1 MPRQSQSQSQSL
13 SPGSQ
18 SQSSGS
24 MSQSSAS
31 KDSRSLFSGYTP
43 LMGVYDEM
51 VDSSGLPRPAW
62 KGIRTQ
68 LDRVG
73 QAELS
78 RRWAQ
83 SQRLIDENAIVYS
96 AYGEEDRPRPWTL
109 DPAPLLLPEAEWQAT
124 AEGLQQRATLLEEV
138 LKDLYGDQKLIAS
151 GLLPP
156 ELLYEHPGYRLPL
169 HRAPEEVS
177 SGRPF
182 MRFYA
187 ADLGR
192 APDGAW
198 WVLADRTEAPSGAG
212 FVLENRVVT
221 SRLLAEPFRDRRV
234 RRLAPFYL
242 SIQESLRSASA
253 NGRRNPSVAL
263 LSQGPKHPNYFED
276 AYLARYL
283 GYTLVEGGDL
293 TVRNRRL
300 WMKTLDG
307 LTPIDVLVRR
317 PNSDLCDP
325 LELGG
330 VSPAGVAGLLQ
341 AERDGSLLVAN
352 RCGSGLVESPVFM
365 AFMPRLCQ
373 AVLGEP
379 LKLPGVATWWCGEPE
394 SLEFV
399 LQNLDRLV
407 LKRAYRQRGEESLLM
422 QQLRET
428 PREELI
434 KLIRSDPRAYVGQEL
449 VERSATPAWR
459 DGRLAPE
466 RVAIRAFAVAQDGS
480 YEVMSGGLARTTRDL
495 VPLES
500 SARSGEG
507 SKDVWIV
514 GEEPVEPISL
524 LPSEQEAPELVRI
537 GAELPSRVA
546 DHSFW
551 LGRYI
556 ERADTAA
563 RLVRLVTTR
572 LTSEGDILQLTELPA
587 LVRALAEQGQ
597 IEPGYAVDALRDLL
611 PKVESA
617 LPNQVL
623 NRDSQSGSL
632 AATVGRLF
640 DSAAQVRDR
649 LSRDAWRIVL
659 RISQRLRRPAGE
671 ASDLTDLLN
680 LTDELVI
687 DLASLGGMVIE
698 SMTRTQFYRFL
709 DIGRRIERTW
719 QSTDLLTATL
729 IESGPAKPALLEALL
744 ESADSLMTYRSRYRA
759 SVKLAPVLDLLI
771 TDETN
776 PRSLAYQINTLQRH
790 VGKLPRT
797 GEGAAEP
804 AEARAALSLAHRI
817 RMIDILE
824 LSEEYELGRVEPLA
838 TLLEAI
844 GADLPALSNAIT
856 LKYLSHA
863 GPPRQLSPS

>member
-1 MPRQSQSQSQSL
+1 MSSQSQSQT
-13 SPGSQ
+13 
-18 SQSSGS
+18 SGA
-24 MSQSSAS
+24 SAP
-31 KDSRSLFSGYTP
+31 SRAPIVTPQPSLFAGYSP
-43 LMGVYDEM
+43 IPGLYDEM
-51 VDSSGLPRPAW
+51 LGADGMPRPAW
-62 KGIRTQ
+62 KGVRAK
-68 LDRVG
+68 LDRLG

-78 RRWAQ
+78 RRWVQ
-83 SQRLIDENAIVYS
+83 SQRLIEENAIVYS
-96 AYGEEDRPRPWTL
+96 AYGEEDRLRPWSL
-109 DPAPLLLPEAEWQAT
+109 DPAPLLLQEDDWNKA
-124 AEGLQQRATLLEEV
+124 AEGLKQRATLLEEV
-138 LKDLYGDQKLIAS
+138 LKDLYGEQKLIAS

-169 HRAPEEVS
+169 HRSDEERRD
-177 SGRPF
+177 RPPIL
-182 MRFYA
+182 RFYA

-198 WVLADRTEAPSGAG
+198 WVLSDRTEAPSGAG
-212 FVLENRVVT
+212 FALENRVVT

-242 SIQESLRSASA
+242 AIQASLRSALPT
-253 NGRRNPSVAL
+253 GQRNPTIAL
-263 LSQGPKHPNYFED
+263 LSQGPSHPNYFED

-283 GYTLVEGGDL
+283 GYMLVEGGDL

-341 AERDGSLLVAN
+341 AERDGSLLVTNAT
-352 RCGSGLVESPVFM
+352 GSGLVESPVFM

-379 LKLPGVATWWCGEPE
+379 LRLPGVATWWCGEPE
-394 SLEFV
+394 SLEYV
-399 LQNLDRLV
+399 VQNLDRLV

-422 QQLRET
+422 KKLRET
-428 PREELI
+428 PREELV

-459 DGRLAPE
+459 DGKLVPE
-466 RVAIRAFAVAQDGS
+466 RVAIRAFAVASENGF
-480 YEVMSGGLARTTRDL
+480 EVMSGGLARTTRDL

-500 SARSGEG
+500 SAMSGEG

-514 GEEPVEPISL
+514 GDTPSDPVSL
-524 LPSEQEAPELVRI
+524 LPGEQEPTELVRI

-546 DHSFW
+546 DHSYW

-556 ERADTAA
+556 ERADAAA

-572 LTSEGDILQLTELPA
+572 LTSEGDIIEIAELPA
-587 LVRALAEQGQ
+587 LVRGLAEQGQ
-597 IEPGYAVDALRDLL
+597 IEPGYAVDALRDML
-611 PKVESA
+611 PKVERS
-617 LPNQVL
+617 LPAQVL
-623 NRDSQSGSL
+623 NRDRQSGSL
-632 AATVGRLF
+632 SATVGRLF
-640 DSAAQVRDR
+640 GSAAQVRDR
-649 LSRDAWRIVL
+649 LSRDTWRIVL
-659 RISQRLRRPAGE
+659 RINQRLRLPTGE
-671 ASDLTDLLN
+671 TPDLTDLLN
-680 LTDELVI
+680 LTDELII

-709 DIGRRIERTW
+709 DIGRRIERAW
-719 QSTDLLTATL
+719 QSVDLLTASL
-729 IESGPAKPALLEALL
+729 IDAGAAKPALLEALL

-776 PRSLAYQINTLQRH
+776 PRSLAYQINTLERH

-797 GEGAAEP
+797 DEGAADP
-804 AEARAALSLAHRI
+804 AETRAILSLSHRV
-817 RMIDILE
+817 RMTDIQAI
-824 LSEEYELGRVEPLA
+824 SESYELGVTEPLA
-838 TLLEAI
+838 ELLKAI
-844 GADLPALSNAIT
+844 ADDLPALSNAIT

-863 GPPRQLSPS
+863 GPPRQLSSS